1 MLWWNKKNEKGKV
14 RKGKRKKISDVHT
27 SPVVAADAV
36 RPDGCTLA
44 NDGETHGDAPL
55 RAQIINIAHTI
66 FLIINYITAVYT
78 PSSSSYVK
86 YLQAVGSLSKEKDV
100 CGTQ

>member
-1 MLWWNKKNEKGKV
+1 MSGWINGWEGVGGVERGRAEGERCSGGTHTQKEKEKV
-14 RKGKRKKISDVHT
+14 RKEEERKKISDVHK

-55 RAQIINIAHTI
+55 RAHIINRAHTI
-66 FLIINYITAVYT
+66 FPVFI
-78 PSSSSYVK
+78 
-86 YLQAVGSLSKEKDV
+86 
-100 CGTQ
+100 